1 MLKYDSKADYPDYKY
16 ERITVTDLTDIQNEI
31 AGLKK
36 QLNYHNYR
44 YHVLDSPEISD
55 AEYDA
60 LMLQLRKLEADYP
73 QFLTPDSP
81 SQRVGAAPVE
91 ALGIVEHPI
100 PLLSLGN
107 AYVTEDLYAWH
118 ARTLKLLGVTQF
130 DMVCEHKMDGLAIAL
145 TYVDGQF
152 VRGATRGDGFRG
164 EDITQNL
171 RTIHS
176 IPLSVPKDA
185 PPRFEVRG
193 EVYLPKAGFQ
203 KLNKERENE
212 GLPLFA
218 NPRNAAAGS
227 VRQLDPRI
235 TAKRNLDIYIYMLG
249 YAEGR
254 PMPTTHWETLEYFKT
269 LGFRINPANKRVKQI
284 EEAEA
289 YYQSWTE
296 KRDSLPYEAD
306 GVVVKADVME
316 YHTRLGD
323 VGREPRWAIAYK
335 FPAIQGTTQLKEIGI
350 SVGRTG
356 SLNPVALLEPIAI
369 GGVTIERAALHN
381 EDDMRRKDIREG
393 DWVYIQRAGDVIPD
407 VVGPILSKR
416 TGNEK
421 VFSLLDKIYNKE
433 KGRPACPVCGGQ
445 VVRPEGEVMYYCSNA
460 ACPAQVQGRIE
471 FFVSRGAMDIRG
483 IGEKFI
489 ELLLKEGMVK
499 DAADLYSL
507 KDKRDQI
514 VQLEKKGEKSADN
527 IIKSIEKSKSA
538 NLPRVL
544 NALGIRHVGE
554 ETANLLA
561 GNFTDLEDL
570 GNASREKLM
579 TVPSIGPK
587 IADSIIAFFR
597 EEENRKI
604 LEKLRTAGVW
614 PRQELAQTGLPLSG
628 QEFVITGTLKSFSR
642 DAAQTRIKELGGTVK
657 DNVMKNTRYL
667 VIGEDPGENK
677 LVRARAL
684 GTEQINEEKLLA
696 ILGQKN

>member
-176 IPLSVPKDA
+176 IPLSIPKDA
-185 PPRFEVRG
+185 PPRLEVRG

-642 DAAQTRIKELGGTVK
+642 DAAQTRIKELGGTAK
-657 DNVMKNTRYL
+657 DNVTKNTRYL

>member
-1 MLKYDSKADYPDYKY
+1 MS
-16 ERITVTDLTDIQNEI
+16 DLTDIQNQI
-31 AGLKK
+31 NGLRK
-36 QLNYHNYR
+36 QLNYHNNR
-44 YHVLDSPEISD
+44 YYVLDSPEISD
-55 AEYDA
+55 AEYDN
-60 LMLQLRKLEADYP
+60 LMQSLRKLEEQYP

-81 SQRVGAAPVE
+81 TQRVGAAPVE
-91 ALGIVEHPI
+91 ALGVVEHPL

-107 AYVTEDLYAWH
+107 AFVTEDLYAWH
-118 ARTLKLLGVTQF
+118 ARTLKLLGISQF

-145 TYVDGQF
+145 TYVNSHF

-164 EDITQNL
+164 EDITLNL

-185 PPRFEVRG
+185 PSRFEVRG

-254 PMPTTHWETLEYFKT
+254 QMPATHWETMDYLKSI
-269 LGFRINPANKRVKQI
+269 GFRINPANKQVKKI
-284 EEAEA
+284 EEAEQ
-289 YYQSWTE
+289 YYKTWTE
-296 KRDSLPYEAD
+296 KRETLPYEAD
-306 GVVVKADVME
+306 GVVVKADLLE

-323 VGREPRWAIAYK
+323 IGREPRWAIAYK
-335 FPAIQGTTQLKEIGI
+335 FPAIQGTTRLKEIGI

-356 SLNPVALLEPIAI
+356 TLNPVAILEPVAI

-381 EDDMRRKDIREG
+381 EDDMCRKDIREG

-421 VFSLLDKIYNKE
+421 QFSLLDKVYSKE
-433 KGRPACPVCGGQ
+433 KGRPACPVCGGEI
-445 VVRPEGEVMYYCSNA
+445 VKPEGEVMYYCSNA

-489 ELLLKEGMVK
+489 EVLLKEGMVK
-499 DAADLYSL
+499 DAADLFSL
-507 KDKRDQI
+507 NEKRDQI

-527 IIKSIEKSKSA
+527 ILKSIEKSKTA
-538 NLPRVL
+538 NLPRLL

-561 GNFTDLEDL
+561 EHYTDLDDL
-570 GNASREKLM
+570 GSASREKLM

-587 IADSIIAFFR
+587 IADSIMAFFH
-597 EEENRKI
+597 EEENRKF
-604 LEKLRTAGVW
+604 LEKLHRAGVW
-614 PRQELAQTGLPLSG
+614 PQQELAKGGLPLSG
-628 QEFVITGTLKSFSR
+628 KEFVITGTLKAFSR
-642 DAAQTRIKELGGTVK
+642 EYAHTRIKTLGGTAK
-657 DNVMKNTRYL
+657 DNVTKNTTYL
-667 VIGEDPGENK
+667 VVGEDPGENK
-677 LVRARAL
+677 LIRARAL

>member
-1 MLKYDSKADYPDYKY
+1 LS
-16 ERITVTDLTDIQNEI
+16 DLTDIQNQI
-31 AGLKK
+31 NGLRK
-36 QLNYHNYR
+36 QLNYHNNR
-44 YHVLDSPEISD
+44 YYVLDSPEISD
-55 AEYDA
+55 AEYDN
-60 LMLQLRKLEADYP
+60 LMQSLRKLEEQYP

-81 SQRVGAAPVE
+81 TQRVGAAPVE
-91 ALGIVEHPI
+91 ALGVVEHPL

-107 AYVTEDLYAWH
+107 AFVTEDLYAWH
-118 ARTLKLLGVTQF
+118 ARTLKLLGISQF

-145 TYVDGQF
+145 TYVNSHF

-164 EDITQNL
+164 EDITLNL

-185 PPRFEVRG
+185 PSRFEVRG

-254 PMPTTHWETLEYFKT
+254 QMPATHWETMDYLKSI
-269 LGFRINPANKRVKQI
+269 GFRINPANKQVKKI
-284 EEAEA
+284 EEAEQ
-289 YYQSWTE
+289 YYKTWTE
-296 KRDSLPYEAD
+296 KRETLPYEAD
-306 GVVVKADVME
+306 GVVVKADLLE

-323 VGREPRWAIAYK
+323 IGREPRWAIAYK
-335 FPAIQGTTQLKEIGI
+335 FPAIQGTTRLKEIGI

-356 SLNPVALLEPIAI
+356 TLNPVAILEPVAI

-381 EDDMRRKDIREG
+381 EDDMCRKDIREG

-421 VFSLLDKIYNKE
+421 QFSLLDKVYSKE
-433 KGRPACPVCGGQ
+433 KGRPACPVCGGEI
-445 VVRPEGEVMYYCSNA
+445 VKPEGEVMYYCSNA

-489 ELLLKEGMVK
+489 EVLLKEGMVK
-499 DAADLYSL
+499 DAADLFSL
-507 KDKRDQI
+507 NEKRDQI

-527 IIKSIEKSKSA
+527 ILKSIEKSKTA
-538 NLPRVL
+538 NLPRLL

-561 GNFTDLEDL
+561 EHYTDLDDL
-570 GNASREKLM
+570 GSASREKLM

-587 IADSIIAFFR
+587 IADSIMAFFH
-597 EEENRKI
+597 EEENRKF
-604 LEKLRTAGVW
+604 LEKLHRAGVW
-614 PRQELAQTGLPLSG
+614 PQQELAKGGLPLSG
-628 QEFVITGTLKSFSR
+628 KEFVITGTLKAFSR
-642 DAAQTRIKELGGTVK
+642 EYAHTRIKTLGGTAK
-657 DNVMKNTRYL
+657 DNVTKNTTYL
-667 VIGEDPGENK
+667 VVGEDPGENK
-677 LVRARAL
+677 LIRARAL

>member
-1 MLKYDSKADYPDYKY
+1 
-16 ERITVTDLTDIQNEI
+16 
-31 AGLKK
+31 
-36 QLNYHNYR
+36 
-44 YHVLDSPEISD
+44 
-55 AEYDA
+55 
-60 LMLQLRKLEADYP
+60 
-73 QFLTPDSP
+73 
-81 SQRVGAAPVE
+81 
-91 ALGIVEHPI
+91 
-100 PLLSLGN
+100 LGN

-657 DNVMKNTRYL
+657 DNVTKNTRYL

>member
-1 MLKYDSKADYPDYKY
+1 VSN
-16 ERITVTDLTDIQNEI
+16 LTEIQNKIDE
-31 AGLKK
+31 LRK
-36 QLNYHNYR
+36 QINYHINR
-44 YHVLDSPEISD
+44 YFVLDSPEISD
-55 AEYDA
+55 AEYDG
-60 LMLQLRKLEADYP
+60 LMQQLRKLEAEYP

-81 SQRVGAAPVE
+81 SQRVGAAPVA
-91 ALGIVEHPI
+91 ALGIVEHPL

-107 AYVTEDLYAWH
+107 AFVTEDLYAWH
-118 ARTLKLLGVTQF
+118 TRTLKLLGVSQF

-145 TYVDGQF
+145 TYVNGQF
-152 VRGATRGDGFRG
+152 VQGATRGDGYRG
-164 EDITQNL
+164 EDITRNL

-185 PPRFEVRG
+185 PSRFEVRG
-193 EVYLPKAGFQ
+193 EVYMPKAGFQ

-212 GLPLFA
+212 GQPLFA

-254 PMPTTHWETLEYFKT
+254 PMPATHWETLEYFKT
-269 LGFRINPANKRVKQI
+269 LGFRINPANQRISKI

-289 YYQSWTE
+289 YYQMWTE
-296 KRDSLPYEAD
+296 KRDTLPYEAD
-306 GVVVKADVME
+306 GVVVKADIME

-356 SLNPVALLEPIAI
+356 TLNPVAILEPVQI

-381 EDDMRRKDIREG
+381 EDDIRRKDIREG

-416 TGNEK
+416 TGDEK
-421 VFSLLDKIYNKE
+421 EFNLLDKVYSQE
-433 KGRPACPVCGGQ
+433 KRRPACPVCGGE
-445 VVRPEGEVMYYCSNA
+445 VVKPEGEVMYYCSNA

-483 IGEKFI
+483 MGEKFI
-489 ELLLKEGMVK
+489 ALLLKEGLVK
-499 DAADLYSL
+499 DAADLFTL
-507 KDKRDQI
+507 NEKRDQI

-527 IIKSIEKSKSA
+527 ILKAIDKSKTA
-538 NLPRVL
+538 NLPRLL

-561 GNFTDLEDL
+561 ERFKDLDDL
-570 GNASREKLM
+570 GSASREKLM

-587 IADSIIAFFR
+587 IADSIVAFFH
-597 EEENRKI
+597 EEENKKF
-604 LEKLRTAGVW
+604 LEKLRKAGVW
-614 PRQELAQTGLPLSG
+614 PQQELAQEGLPLSG
-628 QEFVITGTLKSFSR
+628 KEFVVTGTLQAFSR
-642 DAAQTRIKELGGTVK
+642 EEAHNRIKALGGTAK
-657 DNVMKNTRYL
+657 DNITKNTTYL
-667 VIGEDPGENK
+667 VTGADPGENK
-677 LVRARAL
+677 LIRARAL
-684 GTEQINEEKLLA
+684 GTEQIDEEKLLA